1 MGCKLFVSNLP
12 ANATG
17 AELQKVF
24 ANYGVVKWADVAID
38 TATSRCKG
46 FGFVQMS
53 SEQEASRATNGLSGR
68 PFQGK
73 RIVVS
78 ESKKAGATPAAKP
91 VSKPTPPEPQRRRLA
106 TGRSHHRSPRR
117 G

>member
-24 ANYGVVKWADVAID
+24 ATYGVVKWADVAID
-38 TATSRCKG
+38 ATTSRCKG

-53 SEQEASRATNGLSGR
+53 SEQEAFRATTGLSGR
-68 PFQGK
+68 AFHGK
-73 RIVVS
+73 RILVS
-78 ESKKAGATPAAKP
+78 ESKKAGAAAAAKAAPAPTPA
-91 VSKPTPPEPQRRRLA
+91 EPQRRRLA